1 MGWGLGGGGVFSFRR
16 TALFRLVFAVADSVV
31 VDVVIVVVVVV
42 VVDRGVSNLC
52 PLAPTL
58 KAMSVCVCYL

>member
-1 MGWGLGGGGVFSFRR
+1 MKGFSFRQ

-31 VDVVIVVVVVV
+31 FDVVIVV

-52 PLAPTL
+52 PFAPTL